1 MNKGR
6 PAVGLFFI
14 FVALSYL
21 LGCKQQPSAIA
32 KSVQEKTVSIN
43 LRHLGIRH
51 RCFKKYGKCTGFRV
65 LQQLGA
71 MADAGQ
77 PFNATDMG
85 DSLPRRQ
92 LVVAGVSQQYCALSY
107 WQGGMI
113 LEFETSIFELS
124 NRDARLIWVSLGQ
137 GGFNLPDLK
146 AMIESGRM
154 HNDLA
159 KRLQ

>member
-43 LRHLGIRH
+43 LRHLGINQTQMFQEIRQVH
-51 RCFKKYGKCTGFRV
+51 RLPEVV

-77 PFNATDMG
+77 PFN